1 MIQNTLEEILA
12 IEKKVKGLN
21 ELKKVLMEEVEEF
34 FYQSGEDRLV
44 FTLSDTE
51 DIWVEKSYSVAE
63 KLDKDG
69 LSLEVGIPKDEMKT
83 PFDWAMLTKQGK
95 ITPKQIS
102 MHTHTETS
110 SKVKLK
116 KKRKSKASKKF
127 APPEG
132 QLSLFE
138 NDPAI
143 EVEAGGKLTLK
154 VAGGEATLT
163 KINADGSEDNIPGQ
177 TTFFN

>member
-1 MIQNTLEEILA
+1 MIQNTLDEILD
-12 IEKKVKGLN
+12 IEKQVKALN
-21 ELKKVLMEEVEEF
+21 EMKKLLMAEVEEF
-34 FYQSGEDRLV
+34 FYESGEDRLV
-44 FTLSDTE
+44 FPLSDTE
-51 DIWVEKSYSVAE
+51 EVWVEKAYSVGE

-83 PFDWAMLTKQGK
+83 PFDWSMLTKQEK

-102 MHTHTETS
+102 MHTHTETTT
-110 SKVKLK
+110 KVKIK

-132 QLSLFE
+132 QLSMFE
-138 NDPAI
+138 DDPGI
-143 EVEAGGKLTLK
+143 EVKGGDKLVLNI
-154 VAGGEATLT
+154 GGVEATLT
-163 KINADGSEDNIPGQ
+163 KVNADGSEENIPSQ